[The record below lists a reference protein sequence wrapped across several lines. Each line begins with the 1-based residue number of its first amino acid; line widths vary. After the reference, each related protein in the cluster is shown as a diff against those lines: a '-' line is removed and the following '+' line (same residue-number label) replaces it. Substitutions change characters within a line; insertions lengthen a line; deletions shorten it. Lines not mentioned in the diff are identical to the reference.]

1 MKTRPLMIDAMYS
14 YICQYPEMVKSQRLS
29 LELIGLVNKNNGR
42 VEADS
47 GCHDDLA
54 MAASMCYYVRKWD
67 PPLGIQV
74 ATDEMAIDMLEEFNR
89 MNQAPGSFNSLDE
102 ANRYIRRNFDEIV
115 RKNGS
120 FISTSDFMD
129 F

>member
-1 MKTRPLMIDAMYS
+1 MIDALLEYVSMFPNT
-14 YICQYPEMVKSQRLS
+14 IKSSRLG
-29 LELIGLVNKNNGR
+29 LELIGLVHNKTNGR
-42 VEADS
+42 VEADE